1 MNLLNKSSQLSDTA
15 VILYVFLTVRM
26 VYFTQHQVW
35 EDYHQLN
42 KVLSAFLEAI
52 RMIRMS
58 LIF

>member
-1 MNLLNKSSQLSDTA
+1 
-15 VILYVFLTVRM
+15 M
-26 VYFTQHQVW
+26 VYFTHHQVW

-58 LIF
+58 LVF